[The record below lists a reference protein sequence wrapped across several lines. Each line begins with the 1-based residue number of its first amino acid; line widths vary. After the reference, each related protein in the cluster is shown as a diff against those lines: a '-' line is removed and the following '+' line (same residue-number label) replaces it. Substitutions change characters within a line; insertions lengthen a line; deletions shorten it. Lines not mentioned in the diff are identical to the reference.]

1 MTNILVTGGTGFL
14 GKRLSLTLKAK
25 DYTVTVLGRDKQ
37 IGQELNNHGIK
48 FIPCDLTHEHKVIQ
62 ACKGMDYVFHC
73 GALSSSWGA
82 YDLFYKANVLGTQH
96 IIQGCKK
103 YRVKRLIYVSTPSV
117 YTANQDRIAVKET
130 DQLPEKKVNHY
141 AATKYMAEQY
151 VQAASKEGLPVISI
165 RPRAIFGP
173 GDPNI
178 LPRLLE
184 ANEQKRLPFI
194 RNGNA
199 LMDVTYVDNVV
210 HALLLCMTSSEDT
223 IGEVY
228 NITNGEPMTFKALV
242 EQFFSRLGEEMYPK
256 QIPFCLAYSLATLL
270 ELGGKVTNRKEEPLL
285 TRTTA
290 LMLGRSLTLD
300 ITKAKSELSYE
311 PLYTVADGIEAYVKY
326 IRNK

>member
-103 YRVKRLIYVSTPSV
+103 YRIKRLIYVSTPSV

-130 DQLPEKKVNHY
+130 DQVSERNVNHY
-141 AATKYMAEQY
+141 DGTKYIVEQY
-151 VQAASKEGLPVISI
+151 VKTAYNEGLSVIII
-165 RPRAIFGP
+165 RPRAILAA

-178 LPRLLE
+178 LTRLIKT
-184 ANEQKRLPFI
+184 NEKKCLPFI

-199 LMDVTYVDNVV
+199 LIDVTYVDNVV
-210 HALLLCMTSSEDT
+210 HALLL
-223 IGEVY
+223 
-228 NITNGEPMTFKALV
+228 
-242 EQFFSRLGEEMYPK
+242 
-256 QIPFCLAYSLATLL
+256 
-270 ELGGKVTNRKEEPLL
+270 
-285 TRTTA
+285 
-290 LMLGRSLTLD
+290 
-300 ITKAKSELSYE
+300 
-311 PLYTVADGIEAYVKY
+311 
-326 IRNK
+326 